1 MPRASFR
8 AIVLSVGF
16 ALAILHYFVFQ
27 ALVTSGQLPD
37 PIAIHWG
44 FGGNPDGFSDAT
56 SYGVGITIVYFV
68 LLALL
73 AYFAFGVRRR
83 LLSPLLFGTVAFL
96 FVFLYAIFSI
106 TIVIQI
112 GRAPTEAVLEPWLL
126 FGLLALPLGLAG
138 LALGNPNVTFGDKL
152 QIRVRGLSV
161 LQLDYSELVS
171 AREISMRA
179 RDFGGL
185 GIRYGNK
192 TLAFIP
198 KPGPGV
204 LIETNFGESV
214 AIRSNQPENLIAA
227 LDAKIGK

>member
-27 ALVTSGQLPD
+27 ALVTSGQLPN

-83 LLSPLLFGTVAFL
+83 LL
-96 FVFLYAIFSI
+96 
-106 TIVIQI
+106 
-112 GRAPTEAVLEPWLL
+112 
-126 FGLLALPLGLAG
+126 
-138 LALGNPNVTFGDKL
+138 
-152 QIRVRGLSV
+152 LS
-161 LQLDYSELVS
+161 
-171 AREISMRA
+171 
-179 RDFGGL
+179 
-185 GIRYGNK
+185 
-192 TLAFIP
+192 
-198 KPGPGV
+198 
-204 LIETNFGESV
+204 LIH
-214 AIRSNQPENLIAA
+214 I
-227 LDAKIGK
+227 